1 MNEKLFEIC
10 NQISADD
17 LECLPNISNVDSDF
31 RLKYATKNSWNS
43 TKYMSVIHHYLTNSY
58 V

>member
-31 RLKYATKNSWNS
+31 RLKYATKNIWNF
-43 TKYMSVIHHYLTNSY
+43 III
-58 V
+58 